1 MEVRQVCTK
10 GVKVRGWRTQ
20 MTVCCWAW
28 KPRWLGFLHCDVIY
42 LLRFTYLSG
51 SLLKKNFM
59 KNRRKV
65 QADVFSI
72 PSHIIFKYTK
82 ILA

>member
-1 MEVRQVCTK
+1 MHE
-10 GVKVRGWRTQ
+10 RGQGERLEDTDDSLL
-20 MTVCCWAW
+20 
-28 KPRWLGFLHCDVIY
+28 LGFLHCDVIY